1 MKIILAFIITGL
13 LCSGALA
20 QNLVITN
27 GKVID
32 GTGRVL
38 DRGSVLVEDGRIV
51 SVSEGDGEARGGKVI
66 DARGMTVMPGLIDT
80 HVHMLIGMQGP
91 DNQAML
97 DQWIETRLPG
107 ALKAHLAAGFTTLGS
122 NGDFLEEILDVRE
135 RLENGQLKGPRL
147 LTAGRA
153 FTAPGGHP
161 SSTVC
166 VSKPFCVRA
175 LSVEVTD
182 TTDARENVRK
192 LVAAGVDSIKM
203 IYDDDFVPGH
213 HLDREVMAAIVDEA
227 KRLNIPSTAH
237 ITSSQDALHVAEAGI
252 VRLVHFASTGGAIDR
267 ETMGVFRE
275 IPIST
280 TSHMHAPLVDA
291 TGKRINHTYD
301 PVGKPIGHDYTA
313 KEEGRMNENLAN
325 IRLLWDIGGLV
336 AFGTDHVTDLD
347 RSTVTMH
354 EIETLSRILSPEEIV
369 TAITR
374 NAAIY
379 LGVSDETGTLEPGKF
394 ADIIL
399 IDGDPLANP
408 MDLANVKLVVRNGE
422 VVLDMR

>member
-1 MKIILAFIITGL
+1 MKVTLAFIMSGL

-27 GKVID
+27 ARVID
-32 GTGRVL
+32 GTDRVL
-38 DRGSVLVEDGRIV
+38 DRGSVVVEDGRII
-51 SVSEGDGEARGGKVI
+51 SVSEGAGEARGGTVI

-80 HVHMLIGMQGP
+80 HVHVLIGMEGP
-91 DNQAML
+91 DNQAAL
-97 DQWIETRLPG
+97 DRWIETKLAD
-107 ALKAHLAAGFTTLGS
+107 ALEAHLAAGFTTIGS

-135 RLENGQLKGPRL
+135 RLENGQLRGPRL

-182 TTDARENVRK
+182 PTDARENVRK

-203 IYDDDFVPGH
+203 IYDDDFVPGY

-237 ITSSQDALHVAEAGI
+237 ITSSQDALDVAEAGI
-252 VRLVHFASTGGAIDR
+252 IRLVHFASTGGAIDR
-267 ETMGVFRE
+267 ETMGVFRD
-275 IPIST
+275 IPVST
-280 TSHMHAPLVDA
+280 TSHMHAPLVDE

-301 PVGKPIGHDYTA
+301 PVGKPIGHEYTA
-313 KEEGRMNENLAN
+313 KEEARMNENLAN
-325 IRLLWDIGGLV
+325 IRQLWDIGGLV

-347 RSTVTMH
+347 RSRVTMH
-354 EIETLSRILSPEEIV
+354 EIETLSRVLSPEEIV

-374 NAAIY
+374 NAAAY
-379 LGVSDETGTLEPGKF
+379 LGVSNETGTLEPGKF
-394 ADIIL
+394 ADIVL
-399 IDGDPLANP
+399 IDGDPLADP
-408 MDLANVKLVVRNGE
+408 MDLGNVKLVMRNGE
-422 VVLDMR
+422 VVLDAR